1 MVQLRVQPLRM
12 LGLLLRKAGKT
23 AQGPA
28 KPVMFVTVF
37 GIAPEKHSE
46 ILQVIL
52 AKFAARFRI
61 VFCITT
67 DDFSLVLRHEIA
79 FETFPSVEEQR
90 AHADLVDWPS
100 YLTGKWALVIG
111 KWKPAKILAYGM
123 NFNRYL
129 EASKVATVSGGAS

>member
-12 LGLLLRKAGKT
+12 RSLLSRKAGE
-23 AQGPA
+23 AAPGPA

-37 GIAPEKHSE
+37 GIAPEKHTE

-52 AKFAARFRI
+52 TKFAARFRI

-67 DDFSLVLRHEIA
+67 DDFSLFLRHEIA
-79 FETFPSVEEQR
+79 FETFPAVEEQR

-100 YLTGKWALVIG
+100 YLNGKWALVIG

-123 NFNRYL
+123 NFGRYI
-129 EASKVATVSGGAS
+129 EASKIAAVRSDAS